1 MISQT
6 AEYALR
12 AVACLARR
20 PDEPQTTRAIAAS
33 TRVPIDYLAKVMQT
47 LVRAGLVSS
56 RRGIHGGFLLERP
69 ANRITILDVVDA
81 VDPLQRIRKC
91 PLGLEE
97 HGANLCPLHR
107 RLDEAMA
114 DIEKTLDGT
123 HISEILESPDGRAP
137 LGSAGAGCPGEAT
150 SAPAR

>member
-20 PDEPQTTRAIAAS
+20 PNEPQTTRDIAGW
-33 TRVPIDYLAKVMQT
+33 TRVPTGYLAKVMQT
-47 LVRAGLVSS
+47 LVRARLVRS
-56 RRGIHGGFLLERP
+56 RRGIHGGFLLERTP
-69 ANRITILDVVDA
+69 DRITILDVVDA
-81 VDPLQRIRKC
+81 VDPIQRIREC

-97 HGANLCPLHR
+97 HGPNLCSLHR
-107 RLDEAMA
+107 RLDEAME

-123 HISEILESPDGRAP
+123 SIAAVLENPDGSVP
-137 LGSAGAGCPGEAT
+137 LGSGTRCSGEAGGQP
-150 SAPAR
+150 AP